1 MEMCSRSLIIN
12 WLTFCFRRSGKT
24 PDTQSPTLEFANICL
39 CNAMLLL
46 PSEIILETN
55 MTAYL
60 QHEKVITGEDEK
72 E

>member
-1 MEMCSRSLIIN
+1 MYRSLIIFCV
-12 WLTFCFRRSGKT
+12 TFCFRQSGKT

-39 CNAMLLL
+39 SNAMLLL
-46 PSEIILETN
+46 PSENILEAN